1 MGNTNTLH
9 YSKWAKCSS
18 RLQHFMQKAS
28 GKAKALAK
36 KPLAK
41 MYQQYYRI
49 RNKFLN
55 RKPK

>member
-9 YSKWAKCSS
+9 YSKWAKYSF
-18 RLQHFMQKAS
+18 RLQHFIQKAS
-28 GKAKALAK
+28 GKSKALAK

-49 RNKFLN
+49 RNKFLK
-55 RKPK
+55 RTAK